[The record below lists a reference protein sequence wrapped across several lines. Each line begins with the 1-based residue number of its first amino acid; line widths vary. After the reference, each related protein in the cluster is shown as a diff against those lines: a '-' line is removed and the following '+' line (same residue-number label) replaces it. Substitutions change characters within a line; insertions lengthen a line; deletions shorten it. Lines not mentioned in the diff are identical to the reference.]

1 MEPNRNQVKKSQR
14 DAARLANNK
23 LLEDL
28 MKHNSA
34 SGSQRDEY
42 YDAGYDYGPDEDD
55 VYEYDSRPHISPL
68 HQPNIRRPAV
78 NGPAAVGPT
87 YVSSS
92 AENYNS
98 RQPFPSHAL
107 GRNAAEN
114 TFVSN
119 NAFSRK
125 SPLPTQPAPLKPP
138 TVRTPSPLPNLEIP
152 PQKAA
157 NHQRINGKPLETRD
171 AGNTDALMDQVDL
184 LQEENDNLRD
194 KLILAEK
201 KFQEAEA
208 RSRNLEKQVE
218 SQGNGKGK
226 SMEARLLKRK
236 EELILKRE
244 KEVKEMMNRNKE
256 DKGEEIA
263 KLKKQLEAARD
274 KIESTVKKLRE
285 AESDAK
291 SVRTMT
297 HRMILTEE
305 ELEETVMKRCWL
317 ARYWGLAVKYGI
329 CPEIAPAKH
338 EHWSSLAPLPFE
350 YVLAAGQRAKAEAS
364 TTEEGDIEKSTK
376 PARALNDIV
385 GEGNIESM
393 LFVEKGLRE
402 LALLKVEDA
411 VVLALGQHRR
421 PSMFKPSVADFK
433 SPSDP
438 KYMEAFDL
446 TGDEAEDVVFKQ
458 AWLAYFW
465 RRAKMHNLEQDIAE
479 ERLQFWID
487 CLGNQPN
494 SQDAIDVE
502 MGFEELEKLGIED
515 QLWEASRREID
526 NSAESISTSTTLEET
541 K

>member
-1 MEPNRNQVKKSQR
+1 MEPNRNEVKKSQK
-14 DAARLANNK
+14 DAARLANMR
-23 LLEDL
+23 LEAM
-28 MKHNSA
+28 MKHA
-34 SGSQRDEY
+34 SVTGSQRDEY
-42 YDAGYDYGPDEDD
+42 YDAGYDYSTDEDD
-55 VYEYDSRPHISPL
+55 VYEYNSGPRISPL
-68 HQPNIRRPAV
+68 RQPNIRRPAV
-78 NGPAAVGPT
+78 NVPAAVGPT
-87 YVSSS
+87 FVSSS
-92 AENYNS
+92 VENNNK
-98 RQPFPSHAL
+98 RQPSPSLAL

-114 TFVSN
+114 TVVSN

-152 PQKAA
+152 TQKAA
-157 NHQRINGKPLETRD
+157 NHQRINGRPVDTRD
-171 AGNTDALMDQVDL
+171 AGSTDALMDQVDL
-184 LQEENDNLRD
+184 LQEENDNLHD
-194 KLILAEK
+194 KLLLAEK

-208 RSRNLEKQVE
+208 RSRILEKQVA
-218 SQGNGKGK
+218 SLGDGL

-236 EELILKRE
+236 EELILRRE
-244 KEVKEMMNRNKE
+244 KEIKKAINRNKE

-263 KLKKQLEAARD
+263 KLKKKLEAARD
-274 KIESTVKKLRE
+274 KIESTEKKLRE

-305 ELEETVMKRCWL
+305 ELEEAVMKRCWL

-338 EHWSSLAPLPFE
+338 EHWSSFAPLPFE
-350 YVLAAGQRAKAEAS
+350 YVLAAGQRAKEEAS
-364 TTEEGDIEKSTK
+364 TTDEGDVEKRTK

-393 LFVEKGLRE
+393 LSVEKGLRE

-433 SPSDP
+433 SPGDP

-465 RRAKMHNLEQDIAE
+465 KRAKMHNLEQDIAE

-487 CLGNQPN
+487 RLGTQPN

-526 NSAESISTSTTLEET
+526 NSAQSTTQEET

>member
-14 DAARLANNK
+14 DAARLANMR
-23 LLEDL
+23 LEAM
-28 MKHNSA
+28 MKHASA

-42 YDAGYDYGPDEDD
+42 YDAGYDYSTDEDD
-55 VYEYDSRPHISPL
+55 VCEYDSRPHVSAL
-68 HQPNIRRPAV
+68 RQPNIRRPAV
-78 NGPAAVGPT
+78 NGPTAVGPT
-87 YVSSS
+87 SVSSS

-98 RQPFPSHAL
+98 RQPSLFPVI

-152 PQKAA
+152 PPKAA

-184 LQEENDNLRD
+184 LQEENDNLHD
-194 KLILAEK
+194 KLLLAEK

-208 RSRNLEKQVE
+208 RSRILEKQVA
-218 SQGNGKGK
+218 SLGDGR

-236 EELILKRE
+236 EELVLKRE
-244 KEVKEMMNRNKE
+244 KEVKELMNRNKE

-329 CPEIAPAKH
+329 CLEIAPAKH

-364 TTEEGDIEKSTK
+364 TTEEGDMEKRTK

-393 LFVEKGLRE
+393 LSVEKGLRE
-402 LALLKVEDA
+402 LALLKAENA

-433 SPSDP
+433 SPIDP

-526 NSAESISTSTTLEET
+526 NSAQSISTSTTLEEI